1 MRLRRWAP
9 AVLAL
14 AALFLAA
21 FQDMSDQDKTS
32 PYPGD
37 APAPLPGTVPRET
50 ALPVPALSLALVQ
63 RGQQRFDIEC
73 APCHGRS
80 GAGNGMVVQRG
91 FPQPPDL
98 ASPALVAL
106 PSRQLYD
113 VIGNGYG
120 AMYGFAG
127 RIAPQDRWA
136 IVAYLRALQQSQS
149 VDPASLTP
157 AQREQLK

>member
-37 APAPLPGTVPRET
+37 APAPLPGTVPRQG
-50 ALPVPALSLALVQ
+50 APAVPALSLALIQ

-98 ASPALVAL
+98 ASPALIAAA
-106 PSRQLYD
+106 SRQLYD

-136 IVAYLRALQQSQS
+136 IVAYLRVLQQSQS
-149 VDPASLTP
+149 ADLASLTP
-157 AQREQLK
+157 AQRGQIK